1 MAEEDSPEDD
11 PLGIGTQ
18 RHLSEDGD
26 SGDAEMLSKYLALAG
41 SVLVR

>member
-18 RHLSEDGD
+18 RHLSEDGE
-26 SGDAEMLSKYLALAG
+26 DAEMLSKYLALAG